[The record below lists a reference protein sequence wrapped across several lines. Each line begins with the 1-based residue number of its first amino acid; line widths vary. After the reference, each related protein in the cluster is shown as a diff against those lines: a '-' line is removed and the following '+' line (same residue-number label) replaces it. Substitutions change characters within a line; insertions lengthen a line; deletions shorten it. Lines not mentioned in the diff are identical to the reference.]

1 MISATTSIPFLHPAT
16 QQMTFLKTFQT
27 TLLKML
33 TTFQMTLQNTTLLK
47 MSMTLQKTTL
57 LKMSTSKQHRR
68 RRRLR
73 RTCSR
78 RPPTRT
84 PWRRATNSTKIWL
97 QNHKWTIFST
107 KQTFWIWYFLVTL
120 LLKKYLPFCVT
131 PWSKSYLSLSFYF
144 IFFCE
149 KKSFQRFIWRIWSS
163 SFFVSDV
170 SQCFCKI
177 VKLS

>member
-1 MISATTSIPFLHPAT
+1 MISATTSIPFQHPAT

-27 TLLKML
+27 TSLK
-33 TTFQMTLQNTTLLK
+33 MTLQNTTLLK

-57 LKMSTSKQHRR
+57 LKMSTSKRHLR

-107 KQTFWIWYFLVTL
+107 KRFDTFWLHCCLKNIFLPAL
-120 LLKKYLPFCVT
+120 LLDPKAIFPSLFILFFFAKKNPF
-131 PWSKSYLSLSFYF
+131 KDLSEEYEVQVFL
-144 IFFCE
+144 
-149 KKSFQRFIWRIWSS
+149 
-163 SFFVSDV
+163 
-170 SQCFCKI
+170 
-177 VKLS
+177 